1 MEKEVMLEQLDKLP
15 RLEKV
20 LHEALQMVNQ
30 LDFDFNELALKVS
43 MDQVLSTNML
53 RLANSAQYGGRRQV
67 SSISEAIVR
76 VGSDAVRS
84 MVRASVL
91 TQSFSNLETIS
102 LKDYWADTFEVSMIA
117 GQLAPL
123 VQLNPDEVFT
133 TGTLHNMGLLLIHAN
148 VPELAGQI
156 IHRIEA
162 GEKPY
167 AVQREVLGTD
177 VPALGAKLAQAWEFP
192 PQMVDAIGHAH
203 SPAKAEVAPKLAYLL
218 RFAID
223 IHKVWDSFLER
234 EKVAFVTR
242 HPCSKVLNFTPEIV
256 NTIDEIRGE
265 GYELAY
271 QMFG

>member
-1 MEKEVMLEQLDKLP
+1 MEQAAMLEQLDKLP

-30 LDFDFNELALKVS
+30 LDFDFNELALKIS

-53 RLANSAQYGGRRQV
+53 RLANSAQYGGRREV
-67 SSISEAIVR
+67 SSISDAIVR
-76 VGSDAVRS
+76 VGSDSVRS

-91 TQSFSNLETIS
+91 SQSFSRLNTIS

-117 GQLAPL
+117 GQLAPAVSL
-123 VQLNPDEVFT
+123 EPNEVFT

-148 VPELAGQI
+148 VPEVAKEITQ
-156 IHRIEA
+156 RIEA

-167 AVQREVLGTD
+167 AVQRELLGTD
-177 VPALGAKLAQAWEFP
+177 VPALGAKLAKAWEFP
-192 PQMVDAIGHAH
+192 DQMVDAIAHSH
-203 SPAKAEVAPKLAYLL
+203 SPAKAQVAPKLAFLL

-223 IHKVWDSFLER
+223 IHKVWDSFMER

-242 HPCSKVLNFTPEIV
+242 HPCSKVLKFSPEIV
-256 NTIDEIRGE
+256 SIIDEIRGE

-271 QMFG
+271 QMFN